1 VVVAINNG
9 FHYFRRLGVHEGSTK
24 CIADHTFFSV
34 LDLVAL
40 NDGKVV
46 PEYIPNKSTV
56 HEPLSNL
63 TPVRPFNGDQ
73 SLFAE
78 F

>member
-1 VVVAINNG
+1 
-9 FHYFRRLGVHEGSTK
+9 VHEGSTK
-24 CIADHTFFSV
+24 HIVDHPFFAL
-34 LDLVAL
+34 LDLQAL
-40 NDGKVV
+40 QEGKVV
-46 PEYIPNKSTV
+46 PEFIPNKTLV